1 MFFSANQI
9 KNILSCKKCNSRLE
23 DPRVLPCS
31 ATICIKCVSSIELI
45 KEENNIF
52 LCFICY
58 KKHTMPEDGLLVNE
72 LAQSMLSIEPTD
84 VSRGQ
89 YYESL
94 KNTLNDIQFKRE
106 YIRNCLNNCSDN
118 IKQYF
123 SELRNQVNVTT
134 EQAIQQIN
142 VFNKEFLQEIDGHET
157 TLIDLNNKNNNNKNR
172 KKLTEQYNRIVKE
185 LDLFHMQNTESIK
198 AIKVNDE
205 IICKAN
211 KTAHCLSIKA
221 DCEIN
226 KLENIIFNE
235 NFWKFEINTIK
246 LDKSMLGSL
255 KKYDSKIMQ
264 SNIVFGHQTLS
275 LMSVCEFSID
285 QKWKLVYR
293 ASQDGFEAANFH
305 SKCDNKANT
314 LVIVK
319 SSNGSVFGGYTEQDW
334 MGIGY
339 KQDPNAFI
347 FSFVNQTNSAP
358 LKMKCSS
365 DKSIYSSQ
373 SYGPIF
379 GGGFDICIRTCSNK
393 NKTSFTN
400 LGLR

>member
-142 VFNKEFLQEIDGHET
+142 VFNKQFIQEIDGHES
-157 TLIDLNNKNNNNKNR
+157 TLIDLNNNNNNNKNR

-198 AIKVNDE
+198 AVKVNDE

-221 DCEIN
+221 DC
-226 KLENIIFNE
+226 
-235 NFWKFEINTIK
+235 
-246 LDKSMLGSL
+246 
-255 KKYDSKIMQ
+255 
-264 SNIVFGHQTLS
+264 
-275 LMSVCEFSID
+275 
-285 QKWKLVYR
+285 
-293 ASQDGFEAANFH
+293 
-305 SKCDNKANT
+305 
-314 LVIVK
+314 
-319 SSNGSVFGGYTEQDW
+319 
-334 MGIGY
+334 
-339 KQDPNAFI
+339 
-347 FSFVNQTNSAP
+347 
-358 LKMKCSS
+358 
-365 DKSIYSSQ
+365 
-373 SYGPIF
+373 
-379 GGGFDICIRTCSNK
+379 
-393 NKTSFTN
+393 
-400 LGLR
+400 

>member
-142 VFNKEFLQEIDGHET
+142 VFNKQFIQEIDGHES
-157 TLIDLNNKNNNNKNR
+157 TLIDLNNNNNNNKNR

-185 LDLFHMQNTESIK
+185 LDLFHMQN
-198 AIKVNDE
+198 
-205 IICKAN
+205 
-211 KTAHCLSIKA
+211 
-221 DCEIN
+221 
-226 KLENIIFNE
+226 
-235 NFWKFEINTIK
+235 
-246 LDKSMLGSL
+246 
-255 KKYDSKIMQ
+255 
-264 SNIVFGHQTLS
+264 
-275 LMSVCEFSID
+275 
-285 QKWKLVYR
+285 
-293 ASQDGFEAANFH
+293 
-305 SKCDNKANT
+305 
-314 LVIVK
+314 
-319 SSNGSVFGGYTEQDW
+319 
-334 MGIGY
+334 
-339 KQDPNAFI
+339 
-347 FSFVNQTNSAP
+347 
-358 LKMKCSS
+358 
-365 DKSIYSSQ
+365 IY
-373 SYGPIF
+373 
-379 GGGFDICIRTCSNK
+379 
-393 NKTSFTN
+393 
-400 LGLR
+400 